1 MPFTAQHIKSA
12 RLHLQKSDPVMKRL
26 LKELGPFTAKAR
38 TDRFA
43 TLVDSIVSQQI
54 STSAART
61 IRQRLSDA
69 VSARAIHAKLPTTGI
84 SAGSLLL
91 FQIDE
96 LREFGVS
103 RQKATYLLD
112 LADKVQSEVVNLK
125 NIGRMDDEQ
134 VIAELVQVKGVGRWT
149 AQMFLMFSLA
159 RLDVLPVDDLGIKN
173 AIQKQYNLAES
184 PPAREIESLAL
195 PWRPYATIAS
205 WYLWRSL
212 DSN

>member
-1 MPFTAQHIKSA
+1 MPFTAQHIKAA

-26 LKELGPFTAKAR
+26 LKELGPFTAQPR

-61 IRQRLSDA
+61 IRQRLSDNVA
-69 VSARAIHAKLPTTGI
+69 ARAARAKFSTTGI
-84 SAGSLLL
+84 SPESLLL

-112 LADKVQSEVVNLK
+112 LAEKVQSEVVNLN

-134 VIAELVQVKGVGRWT
+134 VIAQLIQVKGIGRWT

-173 AIQKQYNLAES
+173 AIQKQYNLVE
-184 PPAREIESLAL
+184 PPHAREIELLAL
-195 PWRPYATIAS
+195 PWRPYATVAS

-212 DSN
+212 DAK